1 MKNRIAL
8 VTGGSRGIGKGIA
21 IELAKNGV
29 SVVVTYVKNKK
40 EADFVCQNIKS
51 MKGSCATVQ
60 MDSKSRGSIK
70 KAVEF
75 ARKKFGK
82 IDILINNAAI
92 SQEKPFEGI
101 TDDDFDKMMNVN
113 LRGPFSLAQELIPDM
128 VTNKWGRVINIV
140 SIGGQWGGYNQVH
153 YAASKAALINFTQS
167 IAKIYSA
174 QGITSNAISPG
185 LVATDMT
192 SFELNTTLG
201 RKKVSEIPAKRLGTT
216 KEIGAAAV
224 YLVSDEAAYITGQT
238 INLNGGMFFST

>member
-8 VTGGSRGIGKGIA
+8 VPGGSRGIGKGIA
-21 IELAKNGV
+21 MELAKNGV
-29 SVVVTYVKNKK
+29 SVVVTYVENKK
-40 EADFVCQNIKS
+40 EADLVCQNIKS
-51 MKGSCATVQ
+51 MKGSCAKVQ
-60 MDSKSRGSIK
+60 MDSKSRKSIK

-75 ARKKFGK
+75 TRKKFGK

-92 SQEKPFEGI
+92 SQEKPFESI
-101 TDDDFDKMMNVN
+101 TDDDFDQMMSVN

-128 VTNKWGRVINIV
+128 VTSKWGRVVNIV

-174 QGITSNAISPG
+174 HGITSNAISPG

-201 RKKVSEIPAKRLGTT
+201 RKKVSEIPIKRLGTA

-238 INLNGGMFFST
+238 INLNGGMLFS